1 MQDITEKLAQ
11 AVLQQLE
18 AGIVLSREVMH
29 YLESMTGV
37 STARDLEPELES
49 GDDSELCSLLELIF
63 YPDREGQCAIEPLLE
78 RMEPAEDDINRLQQ
92 SLCEKNIHTLLI
104 FPDNTMTKAIP
115 VPRDSLMTYIRR
127 LKLSRRM
134 DDQVVSAI
142 NQHIADRRD
151 VLLARVMLRNSR
163 MVFLPQVVS
172 FLCNFFRIMP
182 EKAQDWKA
190 SLELAIP
197 LLESAAPDTDIYTR
211 LMDQKRH
218 YAEMIKRAENA
229 SEQLKQV
236 PVEALIMRG
245 TSIASIGEDEARTR
259 MALID
264 ETALY
269 VFGQTEID
277 EFPGPPLILN
287 F

>member
-1 MQDITEKLAQ
+1 MQDISEKLAQ

-18 AGIVLSREVMH
+18 AGIVLSRQVVH
-29 YLESMTGV
+29 YLESMTGA
-37 STARDLEPELES
+37 SSARDLEPELES
-49 GDDSELCSLLELIF
+49 GDDAELCSLLELIF

-78 RMEPAEDDINRLQQ
+78 KEQPAGKDINRLQQ
-92 SLCEKNIHTLLI
+92 ILCEKEIHTRLI
-104 FPDNTMTKAIP
+104 FPDNTITKAIP
-115 VPRDSLMTYIRR
+115 VPRESLLSYVRR
-127 LKLSRRM
+127 LKLGRPM

-151 VLLARVMLRNSR
+151 ALLARVMLRNSR
-163 MVFLPQVVS
+163 IAFLPQVVS
-172 FLCNFFRIMP
+172 FLCDFFRIMP
-182 EKAQDWKA
+182 QKAQNWKA

-197 LLESAAPDTDIYTR
+197 LLESAAADTDIYTR
-211 LMDQKRH
+211 LMNQKRH
-218 YAEMIKRAENA
+218 YAEMIRRAENA

-245 TSIASIGEDEARTR
+245 TSIASIGEDEARNR
-259 MALID
+259 MAIID
-264 ETALY
+264 ETALC
-269 VFGQTEID
+269 VFGRTEID

>member
-18 AGIVLSREVMH
+18 AGIVLSRQVVH

-37 STARDLEPELES
+37 SSARHLEPKLEF
-49 GDDSELCSLLELIF
+49 GDDAEVCSLMELIF
-63 YPDREGQCAIEPLLE
+63 YPDQEGQCVIEPLLE
-78 RMEPAEDDINRLQQ
+78 MVKPAEEDINRLQQ
-92 SLCEKNIHTLLI
+92 ILCEKNIHTRLI

-115 VPRDSLMTYIRR
+115 VPRDSLMSYIRR
-127 LKLSRRM
+127 LKLNRHM
-134 DDQVVSAI
+134 DARVVSAMDR
-142 NQHIADRRD
+142 HIAHRRD
-151 VLLARVMLRNSR
+151 VLMARVMLRNSR
-163 MVFLPQVVS
+163 IAFLPQVVS

-190 SLELAIP
+190 SLELVIP

-218 YAEMIKRAENA
+218 YAEMIRKAENA

-245 TSIASIGEDEARTR
+245 TSIATIGGDEARTR

-264 ETALY
+264 ETAIY

>member
-18 AGIVLSREVMH
+18 AGIVLSRQVVH
-29 YLESMTGV
+29 YLESMTGA
-37 STARDLEPELES
+37 SSARDLEPELEAV
-49 GDDSELCSLLELIF
+49 DDSELCSLLELIF

-78 RMEPAEDDINRLQQ
+78 KEQPAEDDINRLQQ
-92 SLCEKNIHTLLI
+92 ILCEKDIHTRMI

-115 VPRDSLMTYIRR
+115 VPRDSLLSYVRR
-127 LKLSRRM
+127 LKLSRHI
-134 DDQVVSAI
+134 DNQVASAI

-163 MVFLPQVVS
+163 IAFLPQVAL
-172 FLCNFFRIMP
+172 FLCNFFRFMP
-182 EKAQDWKA
+182 QKAKDWKA
-190 SLELAIP
+190 CLELAIP
-197 LLESAAPDTDIYTR
+197 LLESATPDTDIYTV
-211 LMDQKRH
+211 LMNQKRH
-218 YAEMIKRAENA
+218 YAEMIRRAENA
-229 SEQLKQV
+229 SEQLKQI

-245 TSIASIGEDEARTR
+245 SSIACIGEDEARAR
-259 MALID
+259 MGRID

-277 EFPGPPLILN
+277 ENQGPPLILN

>member
-1 MQDITEKLAQ
+1 
-11 AVLQQLE
+11 
-18 AGIVLSREVMH
+18 S
-29 YLESMTGV
+29 
-37 STARDLEPELES
+37 ARDLEPELES
-49 GDDSELCSLLELIF
+49 GNDSELCSLLELIF

-78 RMEPAEDDINRLQQ
+78 KVEPAEDDINRLQQ
-92 SLCEKNIHTLLI
+92 NLCEKNIHTRLI
-104 FPDNTMTKAIP
+104 FPDSTMTKAIP
-115 VPRDSLMTYIRR
+115 VPRDSLLSYIRR
-127 LKLSRRM
+127 LKLSRHM
-134 DDQVVSAI
+134 DDQVVSAV

-163 MVFLPQVVS
+163 IVFLPQVVL
-172 FLCNFFRIMP
+172 FLCIFFRIMP

-218 YAEMIKRAENA
+218 YAEMIRRAENA

-245 TSIASIGEDEARTR
+245 TSIASIGEDEARIR

-269 VFGQTEID
+269 VFSRTEID
-277 EFPGPPLILN
+277 EFPGPPLILK

>member
-18 AGIVLSREVMH
+18 AGIVLSREVVH
-29 YLESMTGV
+29 YLESMIGV
-37 STARDLEPELES
+37 STARDLEPEIES
-49 GDDSELCSLLELIF
+49 GDDAEVCSLLELIF
-63 YPDREGQCAIEPLLE
+63 YPDQEGQCAIEPLLE
-78 RMEPAEDDINRLQQ
+78 TMEPAEDDINRLQQ
-92 SLCEKNIHTLLI
+92 NLCEKNIHTLLI

-115 VPRDSLMTYIRR
+115 VPRNSLMTYIRR
-127 LKLSRRM
+127 LKLSRHM

-163 MVFLPQVVS
+163 IVFLPQVVS
-172 FLCNFFRIMP
+172 FLCTFFRIMP

-218 YAEMIKRAENA
+218 YAEMIRRAENA

-245 TSIASIGEDEARTR
+245 ASIATIGGDKARTR